1 MDPELEATIVRALT
15 GVSRHPDGKKVPQ
28 VAVADVVRHGD
39 KLVLPE
45 RMSIDDAITMLQ
57 RQKKYDEETIILTRD
72 VACFPWDGALA
83 MTNAMKDM
91 FGWVSAEPT
100 HGFFGSTPPS
110 IIQVEVGYGRKRG
123 VAWGQFSLPG
133 ITGTVHT
140 GYTFS
145 GNPPVLQFKMT
156 AKIRRSNSVAITA
169 LFDKT
174 EEYVRTSSIYR
185 GQAIKMRFK
194 NSDGESNEIPI
205 PQFLDLSQV
214 KPSELIFSKDTSA
227 AVDTNL
233 FTLLEH
239 TQACRDAQ
247 VPLKRGILFEGP
259 YGVGKSLAAYVTAY
273 KATINGWT
281 YLYCEH
287 ADELEQTV
295 RFAHQYPP
303 AVVFC
308 EDIDRVVAGERSVK
322 MDDILNIVD
331 GIESKGTEII
341 IVLTTNH
348 IDRINKAMLRPGRLD
363 AIISVRPPD
372 AEAVMRL
379 VTQYSRGQLKVD
391 TTEDRIALTEACN
404 MLSGKVPAA
413 IRECVER
420 AKLSAL
426 KLSNG
431 TDTTIT
437 AAALKD
443 SALSMQA
450 QFNVMAPDERN
461 KLVINTRQDVV
472 HELAKGIVENFLPTA
487 SELLDRLKLEGV
499 KDGGTYS

>member
-1 MDPELEATIVRALT
+1 MSEIDIPALAKIL
-15 GVSRHPDGKKVPQ
+15 GVKVPTEKPVPH

-39 KLVLPE
+39 KLILPE

-57 RQKKYDEETIILTRD
+57 RQKKYDEETIILTRE

-91 FGWVSAEPT
+91 FGWVNAEPT
-100 HGFFGSTPPS
+100 KGFFGATPPS
-110 IIQVEVGYGRKRG
+110 IVQVEVGYGRKRG

-133 ITGTVHT
+133 INGTVQT
-140 GYTFS
+140 GYAFN
-145 GNPPVLQFKMT
+145 GNPPVIQFKMT
-156 AKIRRSNSVAITA
+156 AKIRRSDTQAITA

-185 GQAIKMRFK
+185 GQAIKLRFR
-194 NSDGESNEIPI
+194 NADGEFNEVPI

-214 KPSELIFSKDTSA
+214 KPDELIFSNGTSA

-259 YGVGKSLAAYVTAY
+259 YGVGKSLAAHVTAY
-273 KATINGWT
+273 KATNNGWT

-287 ADELEQTV
+287 ADELEQMV
-295 RFAHQYPP
+295 RFAHQYQP

-308 EDIDRVVAGERSVK
+308 EDIDRVVAGERDIK

-348 IDRINKAMLRPGRLD
+348 IGRINKAMLRPGRLD

-379 VTQYSRGQLKVD
+379 VTQYSRGQLVID
-391 TTEDRIALTEACN
+391 TPQDRAALNEACA
-404 MLSGKVPAA
+404 MLAGKVPAA

-426 KLSNG
+426 KLTNG
-431 TDTTIT
+431 TGTTIT
-437 AAALKD
+437 AAAIKD
-443 SALSMQA
+443 SAISMQA
-450 QFNVMAPDERN
+450 QFDVMAPDERA
-461 KLVINTRQDVV
+461 KLIVNTRQDVV
-472 HELAKGIVENFLPTA
+472 HELVKGIVERFLPA
-487 SELLDRLKLEGV
+487 SSELLERLEMEV
-499 KDGGTYS
+499 AQIGGTNP